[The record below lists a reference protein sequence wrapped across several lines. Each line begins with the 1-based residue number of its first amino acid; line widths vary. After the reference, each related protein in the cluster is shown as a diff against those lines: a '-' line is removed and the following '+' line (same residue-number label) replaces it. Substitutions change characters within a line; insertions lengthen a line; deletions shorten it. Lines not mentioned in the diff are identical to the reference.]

1 MKTFLILGLGGAM
14 ALAQSA
20 PQKNP
25 INRESLGQTEGIL
38 GFCAKIDPQS
48 AAKYRE
54 GANLLTRDESD
65 KDVETARKSK
75 EYHEAFDSTSAQFD
89 KVPASDEAVKSCKAF
104 LGEK

>member
-1 MKTFLILGLGGAM
+1 MKIFLILGLGGAI

-25 INRESLGQTEGIL
+25 ITSDSLGRMEGIL
-38 GFCAKIDPQS
+38 TLCAKVDPQS

-54 GANLLTRDESD
+54 GAKLFTRDQPD

-75 EYHEAFDSTSAQFD
+75 EYHDAFDSISAQFD
-89 KVPASDEAVKSCKAF
+89 KIPAGDEAVKSCKAF